1 MLKTMIINE
10 NDVEIRYLC
19 DKCKVKN
26 SQIFKTRTN
35 EYFDLKK
42 LNLVK
47 NITTIC
53 PKCNDSIDRSIINR
67 VNYKYND

>member
-42 LNLVK
+42 
-47 NITTIC
+47 
-53 PKCNDSIDRSIINR
+53 
-67 VNYKYND
+67 